1 MTIATV
7 TTDINIGRF
16 KIPANGQ
23 NMIMINY
30 AQRNNLVV
38 ELAIPEPMKS
48 NVLATLQWL
57 HKERKLSRVI
67 LTSIHQLPTKKNEL
81 EELIKNMKDVEFHFA
96 LENLKGQGKD
106 FLTETAKEAQIFM
119 NASSIDNKEKSYLDL
134 HKITQKP

>member
-7 TTDINIGRF
+7 TTDINIGQF

-48 NVLATLQWL
+48 NALATLQWL
-57 HKERKLSRVI
+57 HKERNTI
-67 LTSIHQLPTKKNEL
+67 LQNFIGP
-81 EELIKNMKDVEFHFA
+81 
-96 LENLKGQGKD
+96 
-106 FLTETAKEAQIFM
+106 
-119 NASSIDNKEKSYLDL
+119 
-134 HKITQKP
+134 

>member
-30 AQRNNLVV
+30 AQRNNLAV

-67 LTSIHQLPTKKNEL
+67 LTSIHQLPTKKDEL
-81 EELIKNMKDVEFHFA
+81 VGIFGRGGFSSQIHYRKLFKEDLLIRYDNGQNIFVIAIIAIYKFFKHF
-96 LENLKGQGKD
+96 K
-106 FLTETAKEAQIFM
+106 
-119 NASSIDNKEKSYLDL
+119 
-134 HKITQKP
+134 KIIK